1 MGMPVNLF
9 KPFIAVTSATLLWII
24 LLAFPSLALTTL
36 SSQDASSYQ
45 TAVSAL
51 AKPSL
56 DQTIS
61 SIEADLDSFW
71 AGLFANENL
80 PYYSPN
86 TFQSYRS
93 SLNTPCGLMQAN
105 NAEYCTWTDNGQR
118 YHGIYYDEDFM
129 KTLENKY
136 GDVAVAAIF
145 AHEWGHLVQ
154 NLLGYFME
162 TQTVLKEL
170 QADCLSGVYLSSA
183 KQKGEYSMGD
193 LNDVASLLYNLG
205 DNLPLIH
212 PDAHGSPEMRREA
225 FTMGFQ
231 RGLTGC
237 QLGDIVA
244 LINQVGSNP
253 PPPNPEPNA
262 LDVRAF
268 DRDHNC
274 KLDDGEFFGA
284 VDQWISSGINDGLFF
299 GTVDAWIGQ
308 TNLCAAVTSSH
319 QLKLSLSVPPN
330 RDLAI
335 FEARGAPIESMRVEV
350 YDSSG
355 RAIILQQTNSNT
367 MRWNLRDSSGMRVA
381 NGVYLYRVLMQKMD
395 GSIQT
400 TDIQRL
406 IVLR

>member
-1 MGMPVNLF
+1 MNQRF
-9 KPFIAVTSATLLWII
+9 KSFLAVISATLFWLI
-24 LLAFPSLALTTL
+24 LPTFPSLALTTL
-36 SSQDASSYQ
+36 SSQDGSSYQ
-45 TAVSAL
+45 TALAAL

-86 TFQSYRS
+86 TVQSYRG
-93 SLNTPCGLMQAN
+93 SLNTPCGLMGAN

-129 KTLENKY
+129 RTLENKY

-154 NLLGYFME
+154 NLLGYFMD

-170 QADCLSGVYLSSA
+170 QADCLSGVYLSAA

-193 LNDVASLLYNLG
+193 LNDVATLLYNLG

-231 RGLTGC
+231 KGLAGC

-244 LINQVGSNP
+244 LINQVGTTPNP
-253 PPPNPEPNA
+253 TPPNPEPNA

-274 KLDDGEFFGA
+274 RLDDGEFFDA
-284 VDQWISSGINDGLFF
+284 VDQWLSSGINDGLFF

-308 TNLCAAVTSSH
+308 TNLCAALTFSH
-319 QLKLSLSVPPN
+319 QLTLSLSMPPN

-335 FEARGAPIESMRVEV
+335 FEAKGLPVESMRVEV
-350 YDSSG
+350 YDLNG
-355 RAIILQQTNSNT
+355 RPMILQQTNNNSL
-367 MRWNLRDSSGMRVA
+367 RWDLRDSSGLRVA
-381 NGVYLYRVLMQKMD
+381 NGVYLYRVRMQKMD

-400 TDIQRL
+400 TDIERL
-406 IVLR
+406 VVLR